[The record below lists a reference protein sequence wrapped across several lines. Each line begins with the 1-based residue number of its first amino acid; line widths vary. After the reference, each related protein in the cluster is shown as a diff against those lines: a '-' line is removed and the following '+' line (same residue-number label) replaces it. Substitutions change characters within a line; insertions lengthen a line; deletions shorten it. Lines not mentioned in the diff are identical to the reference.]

1 MHNRRARPTLR
12 VLHEDLTAEWDSPH
26 PRRALADGRL
36 DELHP
41 ISELPHPI
49 VAKAVYSFGSVAAE
63 DNYVGVIASAT
74 HLHLLEIKNSQ
85 WRGGVWQDPTSGV
98 CWLVVAGLAKGN
110 HQDRDDFYKTI
121 ERQNDAGDLAQWL
134 PTDEDT
140 RLLKQETA
148 ARLRTEW
155 ELEVQRLVRSALAEI
170 HAGGTRRI
178 KVDHPVPG
186 NGTFAKV
193 DLTVAAVRDDGYE
206 ADEIDLEIVPTDRW
220 AGSALLWQLTIR
232 VLISIDPP
240 EQGWDR
246 FGNTYSNI
254 GEPGAWTARLDEL
267 GALVAADDLAMSEP
281 GSTSHY
287 THRQHLA
294 GKTINGEAVRA
305 LCGSYFVPTQDHE
318 SMPACPTCADRLAE
332 LPR

>member
-1 MHNRRARPTLR
+1 ML
-12 VLHEDLTAEWDSPH
+12 LEDLTSEWGSPH

-41 ISELPHPI
+41 LSELPHPI
-49 VAKAVYSFGSVAAE
+49 VAKAVDSFGSITAQ
-63 DNYVGVIASAT
+63 DNYVGPIASAT
-74 HLHLLEIKNSQ
+74 QLRLLEIKNSQ

-98 CWLVVAGLAKGN
+98 CWLIVAGLAKGN

-121 ERQNDAGDLAQWL
+121 ERENDAGDLSQWL

-155 ELEVQRLVRSALAEI
+155 ELEVQRLVLSALREI
-170 HAGGTRRI
+170 HAGGAHRI
-178 KVDHPVPG
+178 KIDHPVPG
-186 NGTFAKV
+186 NGTFAHV
-193 DLTVAAVRDDGYE
+193 DLTVATVRDDGYE
-206 ADEIDLEIVPTDRW
+206 ADEIELEITPTDRF

-254 GEPGAWTARLDEL
+254 GEPGAWQARVDEL
-267 GALVAADDLAMSEP
+267 GEFVAAGDLSVSEP

-294 GKTINGEAVRA
+294 GKTINGAAVRA

-318 SMPACPTCADRLAE
+318 SMPACPTCAERLAE
-332 LPR
+332 LPE

>member
-41 ISELPHPI
+41 LSELPHPI
-49 VAKAVYSFGSVAAE
+49 VAKAVDSFGTVAAD
-63 DNYVGVIASAT
+63 DNYVGAIASAT
-74 HLHLLEIKNSQ
+74 QLHLLEIKHSQ
-85 WRGGVWQDPTSGV
+85 WRGGVWKDPKSGV
-98 CWLVVAGLAKGN
+98 CWLVVAGLAKGD
-110 HQDRDDFYKTI
+110 HQDHDDFYKTI
-121 ERQNDAGDLAQWL
+121 ERQNGAGDLAQWL

-155 ELEVQRLVRSALAEI
+155 ELEVQRLVLTALGEI
-170 HAGGTRRI
+170 NAGGTHRI
-178 KVDHPVPG
+178 TVDHPVPG
-186 NGTFAKV
+186 GGTFAHV
-193 DLTVAAVRDDGYE
+193 DFCMTPVRDDGYE
-206 ADEIDLEIVPTDRW
+206 ADEIELEIVPASRF

-232 VLISIDPP
+232 VLISINPP

-254 GEPGAWTARLDEL
+254 GEPGAWTTRVDEL
-267 GALVAADDLAMSEP
+267 GELVAADDLSVSEP

-305 LCGSYFVPTQDHE
+305 LCGSYFVPTQDHD
-318 SMPACPTCADRLAE
+318 SMPACPTCAERLAE